1 MAQRLATLLLAATVA
16 FAGLTACPRGALSCT
31 MLKQANRGCCGNQLS
46 LRSHNCCGNGQQ
58 AASQALNGIAGD
70 SERQS
75 FRSITVT
82 LRVPDVHSAAQQ
94 SGRCSVQTGGGPAPP
109 DTPITQH
116 TQLLL

>member
-16 FAGLTACPRGALSCT
+16 FAGLTTCPRGALSCT
-31 MLKQANRGCCGNQLS
+31 MLKQANRACCGNQLA

-58 AASQALNGIAGD
+58 AASQALNGIAGH
-70 SERQS
+70 SERES

-82 LRVPDVHSAAQQ
+82 LRVPDVHAAAPQR
-94 SGRCSVQTGGGPAPP
+94 SRCSVQTGGPAPP
-109 DTPITQH
+109 DTPLTQH